1 MSSPHNPI
9 SVPVAPPA
17 PEPIGDALSAVVATT
32 PPPAEDPPWSGWDV
46 LVLTILTL
54 VIMVACIFA
63 AAYAVH
69 AYLSP
74 HLPWAASVT
83 RPEVIVGGQ
92 VLAYLFVFALMY
104 KLAQSHGDGRA
115 LETIRWNWPS
125 GWTSYLLAGVGLEI
139 CLLPFA
145 LLLPMPKNLPMDEFF
160 RTARDAYILSVF
172 GIFFAPLFEELFFRG
187 FLYPVLA
194 RRFGMWPS
202 IVLTAIAFASVHGSQ
217 LKYSWGPVLVI
228 FLVGLALTTVRA
240 VKKSIACTVLMHMA
254 YNATIFIVAFIATS
268 GFRHMEKFN
277 Q

>member
-1 MSSPHNPI
+1 M
-9 SVPVAPPA
+9 
-17 PEPIGDALSAVVATT
+17 VV
-32 PPPAEDPPWSGWDV
+32 
-46 LVLTILTL
+46 
-54 VIMVACIFA
+54 CIFA
-63 AAYAVH
+63 AAYVVH

-74 HLPWAASVT
+74 HLNWAASVT

-92 VLAYLFVFALMY
+92 VLAYLLVFVLMY
-104 KLAQSHGDGRA
+104 KLAESHSDGRV

-139 CLLPFA
+139 CLLPIA

-160 RTARDAYILSVF
+160 RTARDAYLLSVF
-172 GIFFAPLFEELFFRG
+172 GILFAPLFEELFFRG

-194 RRFGMWPS
+194 RRLGMRPS
-202 IVLTAIAFASVHGSQ
+202 IALTAIAFASVHGSQ

-240 VKKSIACTVLMHMA
+240 VKKSVACTVLMHMA

-268 GFRHMEKFN
+268 GFRHLEKFK